1 MPDSPDQNPLPSLIA
16 SGTGSGK
23 TECFSQPILEHCRTS
38 DQPGIKAI
46 LIYPMNALAYDQ
58 AGRLA

>member
-1 MPDSPDQNPLPSLIA
+1 MAFARLSGPNPLPSIIA
-16 SGTGSGK
+16 SGTRSGK

-46 LIYPMNALAYDQ
+46 LLYPMNALA
-58 AGRLA
+58 